1 MTFFCIFIKKRNF
14 DTETHT
20 QGEDEE
26 IKVMPKTA
34 HKPPETKTQ
43 NRFSLSDL
51 RRDQSCWHLNLRLLA
66 CRMVRKYIS
75 VIQSHQFYK
84 LEMVGWPL
92 AVIPQLADGS
102 GYPEGPHRL
111 HCQEVPKG
119 SWSVFPTKGTKEG
132 KSAIHTVKK
141 ITPNPKGRL
150 APSLQ
155 RAFTVM
161 I

>member
-1 MTFFCIFIKKRNF
+1 
-14 DTETHT
+14 
-20 QGEDEE
+20 
-26 IKVMPKTA
+26 
-34 HKPPETKTQ
+34 
-43 NRFSLSDL
+43 
-51 RRDQSCWHLNLRLLA
+51 
-66 CRMVRKYIS
+66 
-75 VIQSHQFYK
+75 
-84 LEMVGWPL
+84 MVGWPL
-92 AVIPQLADGS
+92 AVVPRLADGS

-150 APSLQ
+150 DPSLQ